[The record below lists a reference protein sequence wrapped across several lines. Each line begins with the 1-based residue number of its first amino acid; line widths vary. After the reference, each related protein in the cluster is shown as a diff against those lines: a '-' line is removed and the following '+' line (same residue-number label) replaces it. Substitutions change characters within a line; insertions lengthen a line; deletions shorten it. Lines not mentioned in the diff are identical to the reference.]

1 MYTLGNWQLR
11 WLGHDS
17 FQLTSESKTIYIDP
31 FQLKGGRQADYIL
44 ITHEHYD
51 HFDMASIDAIKNTNT
66 VFIGPKIVTDQLGES
81 VITLLPGDNHTT
93 PDFTVLAVPAY
104 NLNKPFHPKADNKLG
119 FVLELGGKRL
129 YHAGDTDLISEM
141 SQLGP
146 IDVALLPVSGTYVM
160 TATEAVEAAK
170 IMKPKVAIPMH
181 YGAIIGSAAEAQTF
195 ANKAKEYTNVMV
207 LEKENPN

>member
-17 FQLTSESKTIYIDP
+17 FQLTTAGKTIYIDP
-31 FQLKGGRQADYIL
+31 FQLKGGRQADYIF

-51 HFDMASIDAIKNTNT
+51 HFDKVSIDAIKNTNT

-81 VITLLPGDNHTT
+81 VITLLPGENHTT

-119 FVLELGGKRL
+119 FILELDGKRL
-129 YHAGDTDLISEM
+129 YHAGDTDLIPEM
-141 SQLGP
+141 GQLGA

-160 TATEAVEAAK
+160 TSTESAEAVK
-170 IMKPKVAIPMH
+170 VIKPKIAIPMH
-181 YGAIIGSAAEAQTF
+181 YGAIVGSVSDANSFADGTKDYAEI
-195 ANKAKEYTNVMV
+195 VI
-207 LEKENPN
+207 LEKENPI